1 MPSRQPL
8 PGLMPARGERVRV
21 VTEFVRLDRD
31 TRAEVT
37 ALAFVAGEPVQDA
50 DGNWLLPVV
59 GHGNVKA
66 GMVKR
71 IA

>member
-37 ALAFVAGEPVQDA
+37 ALAFVGGEPVQDD
-50 DGNWLLPVV
+50 DGNWLLPIV
-59 GHGNVKA
+59 GHGNIKA

>member
-37 ALAFVAGEPVQDA
+37 ALAFVAGDPVQDA
-50 DGNWLLPVV
+50 ELNWHIPTV
-59 GHGNVKA
+59 GHGNIPA
-66 GMVKR
+66 GLVKR